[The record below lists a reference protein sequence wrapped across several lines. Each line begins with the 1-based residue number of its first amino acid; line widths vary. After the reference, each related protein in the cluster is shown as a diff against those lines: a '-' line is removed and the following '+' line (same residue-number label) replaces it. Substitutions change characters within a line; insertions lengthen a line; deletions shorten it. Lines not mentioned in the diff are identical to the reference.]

1 MSSSMAYK
9 AANGKERQDIARE
22 ASLAIS
28 MALEAIPGVNPA
40 VTFFGGNRNQPV
52 FSVVKHGDTVQNRA
66 GRFGFKATGGTP
78 MAEAMWYAAF
88 ELTKTREERKMLIV
102 VTDGQP
108 QSAPA
113 CRSVIDLC
121 ERSDVEVIGIGV
133 ETTAVSG
140 LFQKNI
146 VIDDAAAL
154 QRTLFKLMERSLTA
168 FAA

>member
-1 MSSSMAYK
+1 M
-9 AANGKERQDIARE
+9 ERSVKTLRGSVLGYFDGSGSNTRRK
-22 ASLAIS
+22 
-28 MALEAIPGVNPA
+28 PGSHL
-40 VTFFGGNRNQPV
+40 FGGNRNQPV

-108 QSAPA
+108 QRAPA

-121 ERSDVEVIGIGV
+121 ERSDVEVIGIG
-133 ETTAVSG
+133 
-140 LFQKNI
+140 
-146 VIDDAAAL
+146 
-154 QRTLFKLMERSLTA
+154 
-168 FAA
+168 